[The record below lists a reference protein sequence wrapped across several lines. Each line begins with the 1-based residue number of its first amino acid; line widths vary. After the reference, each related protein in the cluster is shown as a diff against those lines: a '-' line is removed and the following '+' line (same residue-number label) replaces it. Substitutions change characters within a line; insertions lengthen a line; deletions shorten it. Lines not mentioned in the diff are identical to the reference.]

1 MKERNSPITEVL
13 ALLNLTVFALCV
25 LLVLLAG
32 ARIYRNLVDRGQ
44 EVYEQR
50 TALQYLTTRVRQVQ
64 TVEIGNLEDC
74 EALILKETLE
84 GETYTTYVYCY
95 EGWLRELYT
104 VAGAKLPPQAGEA
117 LLEGENLDLKQEGS
131 LLTVT
136 FAGAELLLHLPAGRT
151 VGP

>member
-44 EVYEQR
+44 KVYEQR
-50 TALQYLTTRVRQVQ
+50 TALQYLTTRVRQAQ

-95 EGWLRELYT
+95 EGWLRELYA
-104 VAGAKLPPQAGEA
+104 VAGAKLPPQAGEP
-117 LLEGENLDLKQEGS
+117 LLEGENLHLKQEGS